1 MLWILDYLVWKPNT
15 LFSIFKTSF
24 WQTLWSYQIIIA
36 LVKRYI
42 VCLFLF
48 VFKRN
53 LILWKHS
60 TLDITEKSVTSR
72 LGLIVHK
79 FSLPEDA
86 ILIFLLQLK
95 FFTFIGS
102 FCVFYVICI
111 WLKKHKTL
119 EEVTVFC
126 SVLLILL
133 GLGNNSETHQCG
145 EVCLFVCFFTGVRMP
160 ILTS

>member
-1 MLWILDYLVWKPNT
+1 MLWALDYLVWKPNT

-24 WQTLWSYQIIIA
+24 WQTLKLSDQHCPCKEVYS
-36 LVKRYI
+36 
-42 VCLFLF
+42 VCLFLL

-72 LGLIVHK
+72 VGLIVHK
-79 FSLPEDA
+79 FSLPKEA
-86 ILIFLLQLK
+86 ILIFLQQLK

-111 WLKKHKTL
+111 WLEKHKTL
-119 EEVTVFC
+119 EEVVTVFR

-133 GLGNNSETHQCG
+133 GLGNSWETHQGG
-145 EVCLFVCFFTGVRMP
+145 EVCVFVFLLG
-160 ILTS
+160 